1 MTRVYL
7 DYNATTP
14 LHPAGHPFMASILD
28 TFGNPSS
35 LHAEGRDA
43 KALMETG
50 REQVA
55 DYFGARIEHALFTSS
70 GSEGNNMVLKSVLT
84 ESLLKQKPAHIIT
97 SEIEHS
103 SIRLTCDW
111 LSRFGITITTVG
123 VDASGRVNPDDIKAA
138 LSPDTALISIQY
150 ANNEVGTIQPIPEI
164 VSIAKEAG
172 VRIHSDA
179 VQAAGKLPLNFE
191 ESGLDFMTISGHKVY
206 APKGIGVQFVREADS
221 LHSLIT
227 GASHERKLRAGTES
241 VPLIAT
247 LGHVLSHQTTL
258 PNYRPLRD
266 QLITTLTESLPD
278 IHIHSPLEHSL
289 TNTLSIGFDGI
300 DGHAL
305 AINLD
310 LDGFSVS
317 TGSACS
323 VGSVEPSPILTAMGV
338 SDTINKGSIRVSMGH
353 STTAESLKLFAES
366 VIKSVK
372 RMKN

>member
-1 MTRVYL
+1 MSRIYL

-14 LHPAGHPFMASILD
+14 LHPAGKHFLSSILD

-35 LHAEGRDA
+35 LHAEGREA

-55 DYFGARIEHALFTSS
+55 NFFGAHVEQTIFTSS

-84 ESLLKQKPAHIIT
+84 DSLIQKTPAHIIT
-97 SEIEHS
+97 SAVEHS

-111 LSRFGITITTVG
+111 LSRFGIEITTVG
-123 VDASGRVNPDDIKAA
+123 VDATGCVNVDDINAA
-138 LSPDTALISIQY
+138 IRPETKLISIQY
-150 ANNEVGTIQPIPEI
+150 ANNEVGTIQPISDI
-164 VSIAKEAG
+164 VELVKDT
-172 VRIHSDA
+172 RIRVHSDA
-179 VQAAGKLPLNFE
+179 VQAAGKCPLNFT
-191 ESGLDFMTISGHKVY
+191 ESGLDFMTISGHKIY
-206 APKGIGVQFVREADS
+206 APKGIGAVFIKAPES

-247 LGHVLSHQTTL
+247 LGHVLSQ
-258 PNYRPLRD
+258 Y
-266 QLITTLTESLPD
+266 TELPD
-278 IHIHSPLEHSL
+278 FTVLRNDLIHTLKLALPGLHIHSPLTNSL
-289 TNTLSIGFDGI
+289 TNTLSFGLANI

-323 VGSVEPSPILTAMGV
+323 VGSIEPSPILKSMGV
-338 SDTINKGSIRVSMGH
+338 SDSVNKGSIRVSMG
-353 STTAESLKLFAES
+353 STTDAASLSAFAQS
-366 VIKSVK
+366 VITSIE
-372 RMKN
+372 RMTR